1 MNSESTR
8 PQAAAP
14 GFSMDD
20 FAKALESH
28 DYQFES
34 GQIVRGTVFE
44 YDSSGAY
51 VDIGG
56 KAAAFVPERE
66 ASLNS
71 RIDLQ
76 TALPLNEARDFLII
90 SNQNADGQVT
100 LSVRRL
106 ELNLVWER
114 LAEMQA
120 NNETISVRVSGVNK
134 GGVTADAQGLR
145 GFIPRSQLVERE
157 DLDSLIGKT
166 LTVKLLEVNRETNKL
181 VLSHRQAAQA
191 ASIGQFEIGQLV
203 EGKVVSLKP
212 FGLFVDLGGT
222 TGLLHIKQISQNY
235 ISSLQAHFSVG
246 QAIKVVITD
255 LDEWQGRISLSTR
268 VLESYPGEILENFET
283 VMAEASDRAGRA
295 KKQLSDAE

>member
-56 KAAAFVPERE
+56 KAAAFVPARE
-66 ASLNS
+66 ASLSS
-71 RIDLQ
+71 RVDLQ

-106 ELNLVWER
+106 ELNRVWER
-114 LAEMQA
+114 LAEMQT
-120 NNETISVRVSGVNK
+120 NNETIAVRVSGVNK

-268 VLESYPGEILENFET
+268 VLESYPGEILEKFET
-283 VMAEASDRAGRA
+283 VMAEAGDRASRA

>member
-1 MNSESTR
+1 
-8 PQAAAP
+8 
-14 GFSMDD
+14 MDD

-56 KAAAFVPERE
+56 KAAAFVPARE
-66 ASLNS
+66 ASLSS
-71 RIDLQ
+71 RVDLQ

-106 ELNLVWER
+106 ELNRVWER
-114 LAEMQA
+114 LAEMQT
-120 NNETISVRVSGVNK
+120 NNETIAVRVSGVNK

-191 ASIGQFEIGQLV
+191 ASISQFEIGQLV

-246 QAIKVVITD
+246 QGIKVVITD

-268 VLESYPGEILENFET
+268 VLENYPGEILESFET
-283 VMAEASDRAGRA
+283 VMAEAGDRASRA
-295 KKQLSDAE
+295 KKQLRDAQ

>member
-1 MNSESTR
+1 
-8 PQAAAP
+8 
-14 GFSMDD
+14 MDD

-56 KAAAFVPERE
+56 KAAAFVPARE
-66 ASLNS
+66 ASLSS
-71 RIDLQ
+71 RVDLQ

-106 ELNLVWER
+106 ELNRVWER
-114 LAEMQA
+114 LAEMQT
-120 NNETISVRVSGVNK
+120 NNETIAVRVSGVNK

-268 VLESYPGEILENFET
+268 VLESYPGEILEKFET
-283 VMAEASDRAGRA
+283 VMAEAGDRASRA